1 MGVSFPLINRQ
12 INMTSHLRLQPTQKI
27 TFGHLGKLWLPQFA
41 GTAFLCL
48 LLAGAAFAE
57 ETTENTELLTLE
69 RIFDSSEFNG
79 RSFSARWLDDSSG
92 YTRLEDSQE
101 DSGGKDIVRYDPET
115 GESEVMVP
123 AAHLVPS
130 GQSNPLTIADHTWS
144 KSRSHVL
151 IFTNTKR
158 VWRANTRGD
167 YWILD
172 RTSRELWQLGGDAT
186 PSTLMFAK
194 FSPAGDQ
201 VAYVREKNIYVEDL
215 RAHRIRKLTSCD
227 TPHIINGTFDWV
239 YEEEFRLRD
248 GYRWSPDGKSI
259 AFWQLD
265 TEGVREFPLINNTD
279 SIYPKIQLIK
289 YPKTGQVNSACR
301 VGVVSIDGGDPLWLD
316 VPGDPRNNYIFH
328 VEWPEHSREI
338 VLQQLNRL
346 QNKNRV
352 MLADPTSGKVKTI
365 LTETDAAWVEDQGP
379 IKWLTKRNQFAW
391 LSERDGWQHLY
402 IASRKRKAIQRVTQG
417 DYDVIDI
424 AHVDNSNK
432 FFYFL
437 ASPTN
442 PTQRHLYRIRFNGKD
457 LERITPEQQ
466 SGTHSYRVSPDG
478 RWAIHTVTSFST
490 PSVTD
495 LISLPDHRRV
505 RVLED
510 NKKLFEELENLTQP
524 ETRFFRVDIGD
535 GVKLDAWSIK
545 PPDFDPT
552 QKYPLL
558 VYVYGEPA
566 GQTVLDRWGGKTY
579 LWHLML
585 AQQGYVIMSFDN
597 RGTPAPRGREW
608 RKCVYEQVGIL
619 APLDQAAAVMKVLAT
634 RPYIDSDRIGV
645 WGWSGGGSMTLN
657 AMFKYPDLYKTGIA
671 IAAVPNQ
678 RFYDTIYQ
686 ERYMGLPKDNVAGYR
701 DGSPINFAQNLKGNL
716 LLIHGTGDDNVHYQG
731 AEALMNELIQHKK
744 QFSTMVYPNRSHS
757 IREGQNTTMHLR
769 ELMTSYLRKHLP
781 PGPKSQAVLTQPPL
795 PF

>member
-1 MGVSFPLINRQ
+1 MIENPRYS
-12 INMTSHLRLQPTQKI
+12 STQKD
-27 TFGHLGKLWLPQFA
+27 TVNRNSKLQLLRFVSLSV
-41 GTAFLCL
+41 LCL
-48 LLAGAAFAE
+48 PLTGPAFSE
-57 ETTENTELLTLE
+57 ETAENTPALTLE

-79 RSFSARWLDDSSG
+79 KSFSARWLEDSSG
-92 YTRLEDSQE
+92 YTTLEDSQ
-101 DSGGKDIVRYDPET
+101 DSTEGEDIVRYDPET
-115 GESEVMVP
+115 GESDIMVS
-123 AAHLVPS
+123 AAHLVPT
-130 GQSNPLTIADHTWS
+130 GQTKPLTIADYAWS
-144 KSRSHVL
+144 TSRSHVL

-172 RTSRELWQLGGDAT
+172 RTSRELRQLGGDAA

-194 FSPAGDQ
+194 FSPNGEHI
-201 VAYVREKNIYVEDL
+201 AYVREKNIYVEKL
-215 RAHRIRKLTSCD
+215 NEPHIRKLTSCD

-259 AFWQLD
+259 VFWQLN

-279 SIYPKIQLIK
+279 SLYPKISLIK
-289 YPKTGQVNSACR
+289 YPKTGEVNSACR
-301 VGVVSIDGGDPLWLD
+301 VGVINISGDEPLWLD
-316 VPGDPRNNYIFH
+316 VPGDPRNNYIFQ
-328 VEWPEHSREI
+328 VEWPEDSEEI

-352 MLADPTSGKVKTI
+352 MLANPITGKTKTI

-379 IKWLTKRNQFAW
+379 MEWLTNRNQFAW
-391 LSERDGWQHLY
+391 LSERNGWQHLY
-402 IASRKRKAIQRVTQG
+402 ITSRKEKEIQHVTDG
-417 DYDVIDI
+417 DYDVIHV
-424 AHVDNSNK
+424 AHADNSNK
-432 FFYFL
+432 LFYFL
-437 ASPTN
+437 ASPRN
-442 PTQRHLYRIRFNGKD
+442 ATQRYLYRIRFNGKG
-457 LERITPEQQ
+457 LERITPDEQ
-466 SGTHSYRVSPDG
+466 SGTHSYRISPNG
-478 RWAIHTVTSFST
+478 HWAIHTVSAFGT
-490 PSVTD
+490 PTVTD
-495 LISLPDHRRV
+495 LISMPGHTRL
-505 RVLED
+505 RVLEG
-510 NKKLFEELENLTQP
+510 NEKLRDKLENLHHS
-524 ETRFFRVDIGD
+524 ETEFFRVDIGD
-535 GVKLDAWSIK
+535 GIELDAWSIT

-585 AQQGYVIMSFDN
+585 AQQGYVVMSFDN

-619 APLDQAAAVMKVLAT
+619 APQDQAAAVQQILAT
-634 RPYIDSDRIGV
+634 RSYIDSDRIGV

-657 AMFKYPDLYKTGIA
+657 ALFKYPDLYKTGIA

-686 ERYMGLPKDNVAGYR
+686 ERYMGLPKDNVRGYKN
-701 DGSPINFAQNLKGNL
+701 GSPINFAGNLKGNL

-731 AEALMNELIQHKK
+731 AEALMNELIRHKK
-744 QFSTMVYPNRSHS
+744 QFSTMIYPNRTHS
-757 IREGQNTTMHLR
+757 IRAGQNTTMHLR
-769 ELMTSYLRKHLP
+769 ELMTSYLKEHLP
-781 PGPKSQAVLTQPPL
+781 PGPEVN
-795 PF
+795 